1 MFFTGKGIYDVSRRN
16 NTRCGWNYEHNTNCS
31 HSGWT
36 ERGFRVNAEC
46 HQHHPA
52 NAIWLPHFCAFN
64 ISRPSYH
71 RSSHIERENDRPE
84 DVPPC
89 CGGKCRFQM
98 RDLLAR
104 LTVIKCDQT
113 TVWAIPKIVCREE
126 VRRSLPG
133 RVRFVLRGRLQH
145 GNNLDCSTGAFS
157 ARRRGLGIF
166 AVASLKWLLN
176 KHGTRAV

>member
-1 MFFTGKGIYDVSRRN
+1 V
-16 NTRCGWNYEHNTNCS
+16 CS
-31 HSGWT
+31 HS
-36 ERGFRVNAEC
+36 ERDATANAELILYKLC
-46 HQHHPA
+46 HLRWSKSHL
-52 NAIWLPHFCAFN
+52 LPTQLPV
-64 ISRPSYH
+64 R
-71 RSSHIERENDRPE
+71 RDVRHIERENDRPE